1 MGDMSH
7 TFYYEGTPALLLSLL
22 WGWHSHCVSCRV
34 AAGGCAA
41 VAGVMPHT
49 VPTQPDGTLRLEAR
63 PTPLFPFS
71 FFFDFRPRR
80 LRPELTRRRRS
91 GVTGHRGGHPR

>member
-7 TFYYEGTPALLLSLL
+7 TFYYEGTPALPCFFPSYGVALSL
-22 WGWHSHCVSCRV
+22 CVVSCHV

-63 PTPLFPFS
+63 PTPLFPFP
-71 FFFDFRPRR
+71 FPF
-80 LRPELTRRRRS
+80 L
-91 GVTGHRGGHPR
+91 